1 MKTLRGKKCY
11 LRALE
16 PTDLNF
22 LFQVE
27 NDETL
32 WHLSNTMVPFSRYI
46 LSKYLENSH
55 KDIYE
60 IKQLRLVICK
70 VSDHKTLGFIDLFD
84 FDAKNKKVGVGIVI
98 KSKTDM
104 QKGYSFEALTILC
117 NYVFK
122 FLGLHQVFAN
132 ILEDNT
138 ASIQLFEKAGFIK
151 TGTKIDWIFAN
162 GTYHNE
168 LQYQLIY
175 E

>member
-1 MKTLRGKKCY
+1 MKTLFGKNCY

-16 PTDLNF
+16 PTDLDF

-27 NDETL
+27 NDESL
-32 WHLSNTMVPFSRYI
+32 WHLSNTVVPFSRFL
-46 LSKYLENSH
+46 LSKYLKNSH
-55 KDIYE
+55 KDIFE

-70 VSDHKTLGFIDLFD
+70 VSNHKTLGFIDLFD

-98 KSKTDM
+98 KSKKDR
-104 QKGYSFEALTILC
+104 QKGYAFEVLTMLC
-117 NYVFK
+117 NYAFTH
-122 FLGLHQVFAN
+122 LSLHQVYAN

-151 TGTKIDWIFAN
+151 TGTKIDWVFNN
-162 GTYHNE
+162 GNFTNE
-168 LQYQLIY
+168 HQYQLIY